1 MNRLRTGRMLK
12 FRSGERVFHRDVAIR
27 VGVLALFRR
36 SRAMH
41 VFVSFL
47 KRHFRSL
54 IFLGRYGMQ
63 EKLRNPRR
71 HRRELPSLR
80 FAGNFGFLA

>member
-47 KRHFRSL
+47 KRHF
-54 IFLGRYGMQ
+54 
-63 EKLRNPRR
+63 
-71 HRRELPSLR
+71 
-80 FAGNFGFLA
+80 